1 MARDRQHLILIGLGH
16 AHEFKAKGRG
26 KTKRPRDVPDR
37 AGHAQALLH
46 ALDSLPDIQS
56 TGEPGVYLDVQG
68 RPGEILVTKSLNSSG
83 LILLNSRPLGGDDG
97 PPASAT
103 VFASGE
109 GLKKLRKK
117 IEDFEVRD
125 HPISH
130 RPANADLVQ
139 SIGAIVEAGLRA
151 LWRSPIDRFPAE
163 NGASAWEIWLDKGE
177 AETFIAAAKDF
188 RVAVGADRLD
198 FPEDIV
204 VIATATRDDLAL
216 AVRRLGGVRALA
228 VPTVTAA
235 TFDDMPV
242 EDQHGWLASLLAVTR
257 FPAIEDASY
266 VTLLDTGISRA
277 HPLIAPALASA
288 DRHAAIPS
296 WGPEDAKG
304 HGTQLAG
311 LALYGDLTLALQ
323 NVGPLEIRHR
333 LESAKIIPDAGHNP
347 HHLLGAITRAAI
359 DAAETSG
366 PRRRT
371 FAMASTTT
379 EDMPHDGAPTS
390 WSSELDQLTAG
401 VSGIQRNP
409 RLMLVSAG
417 NTDQNLFTSAD
428 YLSVCDR
435 PDHEI
440 ESPAQSWNAICAGAY
455 TEKTI
460 LPAGESGIPLAPAG
474 DLSPSS
480 RTASWASHWPIKPD
494 VVMEGGNWQVAGPPP
509 PLRHSAL
516 GILTT
521 DHSYPM
527 RVFTTCHDTSSATAL
542 AARAAAELWLDY
554 PRLWPETIRAL
565 FVGSARWTAQMRS
578 HLPVKP
584 PKGSFAPLFQRY
596 GYGVPDMARARRSAS
611 NALTLIIQDTITPYK
626 ESATKSAEHV
636 HNEMKLF
643 ELPWPV
649 EELRKL
655 GSTTVTLRVAL
666 STFIAP
672 NPSEAARGSKFR
684 YASHNLRFKLNRP
697 NEGMNEFI
705 SRISKTV
712 EASDLLPLDEDD
724 GWSFGRNRRDVGSLQ
739 IDEMP
744 CRASD
749 LARRNILAVHP
760 VAGWWK
766 GKSMSNPEK
775 LTARFALIV
784 EIDAEHT
791 SAQIYNET
799 LAAITA
805 ARSKAEINVVV

>member
-1 MARDRQHLILIGLGH
+1 M
-16 AHEFKAKGRG
+16 
-26 KTKRPRDVPDR
+26 
-37 AGHAQALLH
+37 
-46 ALDSLPDIQS
+46 
-56 TGEPGVYLDVQG
+56 
-68 RPGEILVTKSLNSSG
+68 VTKSLNSSG
-83 LILLNSRPLGGDDG
+83 LTLLNTRPPGGDDG

-103 VFASGE
+103 VFASGK
-109 GLKKLRKK
+109 GLEKLRKK
-117 IEDFEVRD
+117 IEEFGVRD
-125 HPISH
+125 HPTSG

-151 LWRSPIDRFPAE
+151 LWRSPIDRFPAAE
-163 NGASAWEIWLDKGE
+163 DATAWEIWLDKDE
-177 AETFIAAAKDF
+177 AESFIAAAKEF

-198 FPEDIV
+198 FPEDVV
-204 VIATATRDDLAL
+204 VIATATRNDLAL

-228 VPTVTAA
+228 VPTVTAE

-242 EDQHGWLASLLAVTR
+242 EDQHDWLASLMAATK
-257 FPAIEDASY
+257 FPAIEDANY
-266 VTLLDTGISRA
+266 VTVLDTGVSRA

-296 WGPEDAKG
+296 WGLEDVRG

-323 NVGPLEIRHR
+323 SIGPLEIRHR
-333 LESAKIIPDAGHNP
+333 IESAKIIPDAGNNP
-347 HHLLGAITRAAI
+347 HHLLGAITRGAI

-401 VSGIQRNP
+401 VSGIKKNP

-417 NTDQNLFTSAD
+417 NTDQNLFTSSD
-428 YLSVCDR
+428 YLSVCHH

-440 ESPAQSWNAICAGAY
+440 ESPSQSWNVICVGAY
-455 TEKTI
+455 TEKTV
-460 LPAGESGIPLAPAG
+460 LPAGESGIALAPAG

-480 RTASWASHWPIKPD
+480 RTASWTSYWPIKPD
-494 VVMEGGNWQVAGPPP
+494 VVMEGGNWVVAGPPP
-509 PLRHSAL
+509 PFRHSAL
-516 GILTT
+516 GMLTT
-521 DHSYPM
+521 DHGYPM
-527 RVFTTCHDTSSATAL
+527 GVFTTCHDTSGATAL
-542 AARAAAELWLDY
+542 AAKAATELWSDY
-554 PRLWPETIRAL
+554 PQLWPETIRAL

-584 PKGSFAPLFQRY
+584 AKGSFTPLFQRY

-626 ESATKSAEHV
+626 KSATKGAEHV

-649 EELRKL
+649 VELRKL

-672 NPSEAARGSKFR
+672 NPSEASRGSKFR
-684 YASHNLRFKLNRP
+684 YASHNLRFKLNRS
-697 NEGMNEFI
+697 NEGAGEFV

-712 EASDLLPLDEDD
+712 DASDWPLLDEDD
-724 GWSFGRNRRDVGSLQ
+724 GWLFGRNRRDVGSLQ
-739 IDEMP
+739 IDEMT
-744 CRASD
+744 CKASD

-766 GKSMSNPEK
+766 GKSMPNPDQS
-775 LTARFALIV
+775 TARFALTV

-791 SAQIYNET
+791 SAEIYNET
-799 LAAITA
+799 LAAIATA
-805 ARSKAEINVVV
+805 NVKTEINIVG